1 MFPYTRVFWFVVLA
15 VVAYFVLPHS
25 VPILLALVTAIVLEP
40 VVRSLQKALR
50 IRRIWAVTMAFTSFL
65 LIVLSLLY
73 FLTTRMVV
81 EIVEL
86 SQSLP
91 GFYNKI
97 AGPLQNWINALQSY
111 YDQLPASTAS
121 KLQQAASGGLD
132 NLNGLTTGVLTGLVN
147 LVRSLP
153 NLLIVSTVYV
163 IAMFL
168 FLLDLPGLVRGF
180 LGLFEEKTQVKVR
193 MILHNL
199 NRAIIGFLQAQI
211 LISFLTYDLV
221 LVGLWILGVKYAL
234 AVSLIIVIVDFLP
247 VLGTGAV
254 IVPWATYAF
263 LSDNRSLGIGL
274 LILYVLIIVFR
285 RIIEPK
291 ILGNSLGISA
301 LATLISMYLGFMV
314 FGVMGLIV
322 GPALVILFQAFRE
335 AGFFQFRIRL

>member
-1 MFPYTRVFWFVVLA
+1 MFPYTRIFWFLVLA
-15 VVAYFVLPHS
+15 VAAYFILPHS

-40 VVRSLQKALR
+40 LVRMIQKNLR
-50 IRRIWAVTMAFTSFL
+50 FRRIWAVTLTFAGFL

-73 FLTTRMVV
+73 FLTTRMIV

-91 GFYNKI
+91 QFFAKM
-97 AGPLQNWINALQSY
+97 AGPVQDWITALQSY
-111 YDQLPASTAS
+111 YEQLPASTAS
-121 KLQQAASGGLD
+121 KLQQAASGSLD
-132 NLNGLTTGVLTGLVN
+132 SLNGLTASLLTGIVS

-163 IAMFL
+163 IALFL

-180 LGLFEEKTQVKVR
+180 LGLFEESTQVKVR
-193 MILHNL
+193 MILNNL

-221 LVGLWILGVKYAL
+221 LVGLWILGVRYAL

-254 IVPWATYAF
+254 IVPWAAYAF

-274 LILYVLIIVFR
+274 LILYLLIIVFR

-314 FGVMGLIV
+314 MGFMGLIV
-322 GPALVILFQAFRE
+322 GPALVILYQAFRE
-335 AGFFQFRIRL
+335 AGFFRFRIRL

>member
-1 MFPYTRVFWFVVLA
+1 MFPYTRIFWILLLGVA
-15 VVAYFVLPHS
+15 AYFLLPHS
-25 VPILLALVTAIVLEP
+25 VPILLALITAIVLEP
-40 VVRSLQKALR
+40 IVRSLQKALR
-50 IRRIWAVTMAFTSFL
+50 LRRIWAVTLTFTSFVL
-65 LIVLSLLY
+65 LVLGLGY

-91 GFYNKI
+91 EFYAKL
-97 AGPLQNWINALQSY
+97 AGPLNDWINTLQSY
-111 YDQLPASTAS
+111 YEQLPASYAS
-121 KLQQAASGGLD
+121 KLQQAATGGLD
-132 NLNGLTTGVLTGLVN
+132 SLNGLTTSVLGAIVS
-147 LVRSLP
+147 VVKSLP

-168 FLLDLPGLVRGF
+168 FLLDLPGLVHKF
-180 LGLFEEKTQVKVR
+180 LDLFEDETQLKIRV
-193 MILHNL
+193 ILNNL

-221 LVGLWILGVKYAL
+221 LVGLWILGVQYAL

-247 VLGTGAV
+247 VFGTG
-254 IVPWATYAF
+254 IVMIPWATYAF

-274 LILYVLIIVFR
+274 LVLYALIIVFR

-314 FGVMGLIV
+314 LGFLGLIA
-322 GPALVILFQAFRE
+322 GPALIILYQAFRE
-335 AGFFQFRIRL
+335 AGFFRFRIRL

>member
-1 MFPYTRVFWFVVLA
+1 MFPYTRIFWFLILA
-15 VVAYFVLPHS
+15 VAAYFILPHS
-25 VPILLALVTAIVLEP
+25 VPILLALITAIVLEP
-40 VVRSLQKALR
+40 LVRMIQKGLR
-50 IRRIWAVTMAFTSFL
+50 FKRIWAVTITFTGFL

-81 EIVEL
+81 EIIDL
-86 SQSLP
+86 SQTLP
-91 GFYNKI
+91 EYFAKI
-97 AGPLQNWINALQSY
+97 AGPIQSWITTLQGY
-111 YDQLPASTAS
+111 YEQLPAATAA

-132 NLNGLTTGVLTGLVN
+132 SLNGLTTTVLSGIVT

-163 IAMFL
+163 ISLFL

-180 LGLFEEKTQVKVR
+180 LGLFEDSTQVKVR
-193 MILHNL
+193 MILNNL
-199 NRAIIGFLQAQI
+199 NRAIIGFLQAQV

-263 LSDNRSLGIGL
+263 LSDNRSLGFGL
-274 LILYVLIIVFR
+274 LILYVLIIIFR
-285 RIIEPK
+285 RIVEPK

-314 FGVMGLIV
+314 LGFMGLIV
-322 GPALVILFQAFRE
+322 GPALVILYQAFRE
-335 AGFFQFRIRL
+335 AGFFRFRIRL